1 MTLCMH
7 VATKDALIVCS
18 DGKTSLYNR
27 KSDGSREL
35 IRVDYDDIK
44 SYFYDDIM
52 ISVSGS
58 AIYRKNE
65 KEIYDFVDFF
75 NDLYNDSP
83 DMFNIEKFPSYLV
96 YELYA
101 SGKYDFGSSGCVFL
115 VSGLSFSGEYYIYK
129 IYGDSGEILDLSR
142 FQNYRNYGLIGITYL
157 ADNILSDL
165 FISELSTESVLRILK
180 FVAKTYCNYSEL
192 SFDEMYDFECF
203 ENYRHVTS
211 VGGKWLFYVFD
222 FKTKKKKYV
231 KFCSDGKIRYY
242 SKLVQNEFD

>member
-18 DGKTSLYNR
+18 DGKSSLYHK
-27 KSDGSREL
+27 KSDGSRKHVGF
-35 IRVDYDDIK
+35 IYDEIK

-65 KEIYDFVDFF
+65 KEIYEFVDFF
-75 NDLYNDSP
+75 NDLYDDSP
-83 DMFNIEKFPSYLV
+83 DMFNIEKLPSYLV
-96 YELYA
+96 QELYS
-101 SGKYDFGSSGCVFL
+101 SGKYDFGRSGCVFL
-115 VSGLSFSGEYYIYK
+115 ISGLSFSGKYYIYK
-129 IYGDSGEILDLSR
+129 IYGDSGEIFDLSR
-142 FQNYRNYGLIGITYL
+142 FQNYGLTGITSL

-165 FISELSTESVLRILK
+165 FIPELSTESVLKILN
-180 FVAKTYCNYSEL
+180 FIAKTYCDYGKL
-192 SFDEMYDFECF
+192 SFDERSNSKYS
-203 ENYRHVTS
+203 ENYCHMTS
-211 VGGKWLFYVFD
+211 VGGKWIFYVFD
-222 FKTKKKKYV
+222 FKTKKRKYV